1 MVDNKEHYN
10 FDLGVKEL
18 NIKEKKYLLLRKDVA
33 IFHNKTKFIFI
44 GGETDRWFLH
54 LSVASDKFW
63 NICIQALV
71 VADVVKHE
79 QETFNRIFELS

>member
-1 MVDNKEHYN
+1 MSPY
-10 FDLGVKEL
+10 FI
-18 NIKEKKYLLLRKDVA
+18 IKPNSFSSVEKQ
-33 IFHNKTKFIFI
+33 T
-44 GGETDRWFLH
+44 GGFYIH